1 MLYYL
6 WNKWQRPNMYS
17 FNGFMN
23 VLKRVIGK
31 LLHFFLKC
39 FSSIYANRGEV
50 LMIHWVC
57 NDRLDN
63 PNEKFRLSTEQF
75 ESLIDWLKVKNVIRL
90 ENWESESDFY
100 ALTVDDVPECFYFN
114 AYPILVK
121 EKIPFTLFVNV
132 SLLDTVG
139 YITSEQLKEMSSNTL
154 CTIGSH
160 GIEHVE
166 YARLSCAEVL
176 NELHNSK
183 DILERKVG
191 KSVQMFA
198 FPYGSYYACG
208 YKNKVLAGEI
218 YKYAFGTVASPITQ
232 PTFFKQYFLPR
243 INVDA
248 DFIKSMQ

>member
-1 MLYYL
+1 MGLL
-6 WNKWQRPNMYS
+6 IRTASKCVGLIQIFISKLFVER
-17 FNGFMN
+17 
-23 VLKRVIGK
+23 GK
-31 LLHFFLKC
+31 
-39 FSSIYANRGEV
+39 V

-57 NDRLDN
+57 DNRLDD
-63 PNEKFRLSTEQF
+63 PNEPFRLSKEQF

-90 ENWESESDFY
+90 ENWESEKDFY

-232 PTFFKQYFLPR
+232 PMFFKQYFLPR